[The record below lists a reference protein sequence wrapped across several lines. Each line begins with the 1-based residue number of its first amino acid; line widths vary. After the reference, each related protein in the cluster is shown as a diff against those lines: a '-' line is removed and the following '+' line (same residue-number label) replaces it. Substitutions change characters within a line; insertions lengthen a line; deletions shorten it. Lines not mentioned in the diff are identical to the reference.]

1 MLGALG
7 SLGFVVVAQGWALRG
22 YLASGLPGR
31 VPRVATLEEIGLAF
45 GITLGV
51 ALLTGVPAMKAAEQ
65 RVRIGERS

>member
-31 VPRVATLEEIGLAF
+31 VPRTPTFDEIGLAF

-51 ALLTGVPAMKAAEQ
+51 ALLTGIPAMIAAEQ
-65 RVRIGERS
+65 RIRVGSRE